1 MQVSKG
7 QEIKNR
13 IKGAG
18 ISINEISSRLGMS
31 RQAFHSNLSKAV
43 ISGEFMEK
51 LTKELSNISFEDL
64 TNDVVDKSKPGNI
77 NNLLKD
83 IKPEDRKRLFLKAIE
98 LSQHTT
104 EEIANEGVW
113 GDRPFEH
120 HINQDPITKGLIKKA
135 VDNCPYL
142 LPHLEKV
149 IEQYFNKPKGIP
161 YYDLDITAG
170 DIPVYFDE
178 SHVRPDHYID
188 IFGFNNCTHSFPVA
202 GHSMYP
208 KICNGDIGIFQHIKD
223 KSIIDWGSIFLIITS
238 ERRLLKYL
246 RKSQKEGYVILASEN
261 KEFDDMEI
269 PMDKI
274 LELFL
279 YKGKIEKNQM

>member
-1 MQVSKG
+1 VNQ
-7 QEIKNR
+7 
-13 IKGAG
+13 
-18 ISINEISSRLGMS
+18 
-31 RQAFHSNLSKAV
+31 
-43 ISGEFMEK
+43 
-51 LTKELSNISFEDL
+51 
-64 TNDVVDKSKPGNI
+64 NDTS
-77 NNLLKD
+77 
-83 IKPEDRKRLFLKAIE
+83 
-98 LSQHTT
+98 
-104 EEIANEGVW
+104 
-113 GDRPFEH
+113 
-120 HINQDPITKGLIKKA
+120 IKKA
-135 VDNCPYL
+135 IKEAGYTMTHIASEVEVTRTALYDNINQEVPRPVFL
-142 LPHLEKV
+142 KKL
-149 IEQYFNKPKGIP
+149 FNEFPDIQGIFNRISAENKGANEPSLKPKGIP

-188 IFGFNNCTHSFPVA
+188 IFGFSNCTHSFPVA

-223 KSIIDWGSIFLIITS
+223 KSVIDWGSIFLIITS